1 MQLSQKRNIFSN
13 LFLHFLNLLYI
24 LNIYKKRMTIIADVF
39 LNLRTQRD
47 VVK

>member
-1 MQLSQKRNIFSN
+1 MQLSQKGNIFSN
-13 LFLHFLNLLYI
+13 LLLHFLNLLYI